1 MKSIIS
7 LCLST
12 CSPIT
17 VEWLRTWAFSL
28 IFWVTCLI
36 LLTIKVTQMII
47 SAVFKV
53 WSAWLLISILITL
66 EMWLRFEVAFILLT
80 IMIGIFIRWLVWL
93 LAILF
98 FMWATCCLFMM
109 KPCLQLLWLSFISV
123 PGRLSFLLIFIS

>member
-28 IFWVTCLI
+28 IFWVTCSI

-47 SAVFKV
+47 SAVFRV
-53 WSAWLLISILITL
+53 WLAWLLISILITL
-66 EMWLRFEVAFILLT
+66 EMWLGFGVAFILLT

-98 FMWATCCLFMM
+98 SMWATCCLFMM
-109 KPCLQLLWLSFISV
+109 MLCLRALWFLFISV
-123 PGRLSFLLIFIS
+123 PARLSFSLIFIS